1 MTPKTVAELIAWF
14 EQTFECF
21 QGPPKAF
28 FEIPT
33 GPNSFLR
40 MIYTKYA
47 VRMDDVE
54 DAERILIEVLFTD
67 FEELVLTP
75 SYQKAL
81 FWRLPEKIVL
91 SRDMAEGSTALRT
104 RLVIPALQWIAKP
117 MKTRIAEGCCILK
130 VEAPS

>member
-21 QGPPKAF
+21 QGPRKAF

-33 GPNSFLR
+33 GPDSFLR

-47 VRMDDVE
+47 VRMDDLE
-54 DAERILIEVLFTD
+54 DAEPLLVEALFMD
-67 FEELVLTP
+67 FEELIRTP
-75 SYQKAL
+75 AYEKAL

-91 SRDMAEGSTALRT
+91 KRDMAEGSVALRT
-104 RLVIPALQWIAKP
+104 RLVIPALEWVVKP
-117 MKTRIAEGCCILK
+117 MRTAHVEGTPVLK
-130 VEAPS
+130 ITVPS